1 MDEIKAGEYIRTNKG
16 TMGQII
22 EKRLGKFFK
31 GKDDD
36 EIPIL
41 RNVYELDTKQWTTDE
56 YIVKHSKNII
66 DLIEVGDYVNGMRV
80 IATENRG
87 RYNEEKQ
94 KDEKVIL
101 AENYDEWTENGVISN
116 EDIKSILTHEQFEQ
130 NCYKVGVENE

>member
-1 MDEIKAGEYIRTNKG
+1 MSEIEVGEYVRTDKG

-66 DLIEVGDYVNGMRV
+66 DLIEEGDYVNGSVV
-80 IATENRG
+80 IEVFHGDPSVIIENWA
-87 RYNEEKQ
+87 EEQIFPK
-94 KDEKVIL
+94 
-101 AENYDEWTENGVISN
+101 
-116 EDIKSILTHEQFEQ
+116 DIKSILTHEMYEQ
-130 NCYKVGVENE
+130 NCYKVGDNND